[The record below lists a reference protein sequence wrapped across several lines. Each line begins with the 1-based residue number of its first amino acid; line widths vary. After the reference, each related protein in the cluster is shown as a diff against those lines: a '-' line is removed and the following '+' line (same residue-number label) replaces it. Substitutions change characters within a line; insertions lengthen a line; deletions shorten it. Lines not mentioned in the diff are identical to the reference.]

1 MDELNLSDSLASVH
15 LNLTDA
21 ALFKEIPSETT
32 RAGLTN
38 VLMDVES
45 PESEQLLVE
54 EYKNQGNSCYKQGMY
69 NEAIA
74 WYTKGIEIDSTNVFL
89 YNNRSAAYL
98 MINKPL
104 DAYKDASRSI
114 SLDSQNVKSI
124 LRCLKCCLI
133 LGDLNEAKR
142 LCSMV
147 RQLEPTNMEFS
158 SLLQKIELLSETHRS
173 YEDKLSTSDFRHA
186 LHLITKCIE
195 LAPASLSFNL
205 QKLNILIQ
213 LKRFSEAKILVENL
227 LHSHSSSVDL
237 LFYRGLCL
245 YYLDHLDKAIVHFQ
259 HVLRLHPD
267 HIETQKVYK
276 RAKNLL
282 KYKEEGNTFIHDH
295 KYSQALEAYTKAL
308 EVDPSHDM
316 INAKLYCNRACALF
330 YLDRFDEALNDCDNA
345 ISLEPNYLK
354 ARIRRARCYSSLEEY
369 EKAVEEW
376 TAVVKLD
383 GSQENKKS
391 LQTAKSALSV
401 SQRDYYKILGL
412 KKNASSDDIKQAY
425 RKSALLYHPD
435 RHTSADE
442 ATVKEK
448 ERKFKEIGEA
458 YSILSD
464 PVKRRQYDNGELS
477 GDDAF
482 GQGNVSAHN
491 LFTQVFPG
499 FGTSTVHFYFG

>member
-1 MDELNLSDSLASVH
+1 
-15 LNLTDA
+15 
-21 ALFKEIPSETT
+21 
-32 RAGLTN
+32 
-38 VLMDVES
+38 MDVES
-45 PESEQLLVE
+45 SDVGQVLVE
-54 EYKNQGNSCYKQGMY
+54 QYKNQGNSCYKQGMY
-69 NEAIA
+69 NEAIT
-74 WYTKGIEIDSTNVFL
+74 WYTKGIDIDSANVLL

-124 LRCLKCCLI
+124 LRCVKCCLV

-142 LCSMV
+142 LCSIIK
-147 RQLEPTNMEFS
+147 QLEPTNMEFS

-173 YEDKLSTSDFRHA
+173 YEDKLSASDFRHA

-205 QKLNILIQ
+205 EKVNVLIQ
-213 LKRFSEAKILVENL
+213 LKRFTEAKSLVENL
-227 LHSHSSSVDL
+227 LNSHSSSVDL

-245 YYLDHLDKAIVHFQ
+245 YYLDHLDKAITHFQ

-267 HIETQKVYK
+267 HIETQKAYK

-282 KYKEEGNTFIHDH
+282 KFKEEGNTFIHGH
-295 KYSQALEAYTKAL
+295 KYCQALEAYTKAL
-308 EVDPSHDM
+308 EVDPLHDM

-330 YLDRFDEALNDCDNA
+330 YLDRFNEALSDCDNA
-345 ISLEPNYLK
+345 ISLDPNYLK
-354 ARIRRARCYSSLEEY
+354 ARIRRAKCYSSLEEY

-383 GSQENKKS
+383 GSRENKKC
-391 LQTAKSALSV
+391 LQAAKSALSK
-401 SQRDYYKILGL
+401 SQQRDYYKILGL

-425 RKSALLYHPD
+425 KKSALLYHPD

-442 ATVKEK
+442 ATLKEN

-458 YSILSD
+458 YNVLSD
-464 PVKRRQYDNGELS
+464 PEKRRQYDSGELLA
-477 GDDAF
+477 DDSF

-499 FGTSTVHFYFG
+499 FGTSTVHVYFG

>member
-1 MDELNLSDSLASVH
+1 
-15 LNLTDA
+15 
-21 ALFKEIPSETT
+21 
-32 RAGLTN
+32 
-38 VLMDVES
+38 MDVES

-104 DAYKDASRSI
+104 DAYKDASRFCFHSFQINYSLDRSI

-142 LCSMV
+142 LCSVV

-391 LQTAKSALSV
+391 LQAAKSALSV

-425 RKSALLYHPD
+425 RKSALLYHP
-435 RHTSADE
+435 
-442 ATVKEK
+442 V
-448 ERKFKEIGEA
+448 
-458 YSILSD
+458 
-464 PVKRRQYDNGELS
+464 
-477 GDDAF
+477 
-482 GQGNVSAHN
+482 
-491 LFTQVFPG
+491 LF
-499 FGTSTVHFYFG
+499 

>member
-1 MDELNLSDSLASVH
+1 
-15 LNLTDA
+15 
-21 ALFKEIPSETT
+21 
-32 RAGLTN
+32 
-38 VLMDVES
+38 MDVES

-104 DAYKDASRSI
+104 DAYKDASRFCFHSFQINYLLDRSI
-114 SLDSQNVKSI
+114 SLDSQNVKSM

-142 LCSMV
+142 LCSM
-147 RQLEPTNMEFS
+147 
-158 SLLQKIELLSETHRS
+158 
-173 YEDKLSTSDFRHA
+173 A

-391 LQTAKSALSV
+391 LQAAKSALSV